1 MVASEEDGSKK
12 NVPSFA
18 QSVCLCVWLDG
29 RVLPMCNGCKVF
41 FDPTIWLDNV
51 SRYKGLNNNSS
62 VPTLGLRI
70 RFSI

>member
-1 MVASEEDGSKK
+1 
-12 NVPSFA
+12 
-18 QSVCLCVWLDG
+18 
-29 RVLPMCNGCKVF
+29 MCNGCKVF